1 MKFTTINHQ
10 KGVGLIEVLVALLIL
25 AVAILGFSA
34 MQMSAVRTTD
44 ESIMRSRAMTV
55 MRSGAEIMRAN
66 HKQDITEQD
75 PDTKKDKTVTKDTIA
90 FFQAKLNELQDNN
103 TAQDISKECI
113 ESACTSKQIAER
125 DAKALHNYALA
136 NEVKINLLQCPGT
149 AGNQIK
155 RCMIA
160 SWGDTTA
167 DFGSADNSCADTNGT
182 IKPKANCFVVE
193 AY

>member
-55 MRSGAEIMRAN
+55 MRSGAEVMRSNPEA
-66 HKQDITEQD
+66 IIPFRT
-75 PDTKKDKTVTKDTIA
+75 
-90 FFQAKLNELQDNN
+90 KLNELQSN
-103 TAQDISKECI
+103 TTEINIKDKCI
-113 ESACTSKQIAER
+113 TSACNPEAMAHR
-125 DAKALHNYALA
+125 DAEALHNYALA
-136 NEVKINLLQCPGT
+136 NEVRLNLLQCPGT
-149 AGNQIK
+149 TGNQAK
-155 RCMIA
+155 QCMIA

-167 DFGSADNSCADTNGT
+167 NFQGADNSCADANGT
-182 IKPKANCFVVE
+182 IQSKANCFVVE
-193 AY
+193 VY